1 MHNIIILSG
10 PSGCGKSTLLH
21 RLLKEFNDVK
31 FSVSHT
37 TRSRRGGEVDGREY
51 FFLPPRQ
58 FQEMVEKGAFAEW
71 ARVHNHFYG
80 TSWKEIEEKST
91 VNQILILDV
100 DVQGA
105 RNIRHQF
112 SETTL
117 IFIFPPSLAEL
128 KKRLIGR
135 EGRMN
140 EDIEKRL
147 QDATGE
153 LKEAGA
159 YDYVIIN
166 DNQDHAYDALRSIYI
181 AYVHATIRNRQVI
194 DRIREG
200 GK

>member
-21 RLLKEFNDVK
+21 RLLKEFDDVK

-37 TRSRRGGEVDGREY
+37 TRSRREGEVDGREY
-51 FFLPPRQ
+51 FFLSPGQ

-71 ARVHNHFYG
+71 ANVHNHFYG
-80 TSWKEIEEKST
+80 TSWREIEEKST
-91 VNQILILDV
+91 GNQILVLDI

-105 RNIRHQF
+105 RHIRGQF
-112 SETTL
+112 PEATL

-128 KKRLIGR
+128 KQRLIGR

-147 QDATGE
+147 QDAAGE

-159 YDYVIIN
+159 YDFVIIN
-166 DNQDHAYDALRSIYI
+166 DDQDQAYDALRSIYI
-181 AYVHATIRNRQVI
+181 AYTHGTIRNRQVI
-194 DRIREG
+194 DRIREE

>member
-21 RLLKEFNDVK
+21 RLLKEFGDVK

-37 TRSRRGGEVDGREY
+37 TRSRREGEADGREY
-51 FFLPPRQ
+51 FFLSPRQ
-58 FQEMVEKGAFAEW
+58 FQEMVDKGAFAEW

-91 VNQILILDV
+91 ANQILVLDV

-105 RNIRHQF
+105 RNIRSQF
-112 SETTL
+112 PEAVL

-135 EGRMN
+135 EGHMD
-140 EDIEKRL
+140 EDTEKRL
-147 QDATGE
+147 QDASGE
-153 LKEAGA
+153 LKEAGT
-159 YDYVIIN
+159 YDFVIIN
-166 DNQDHAYDALRSIYI
+166 DDQDQAYDALRGIYI
-181 AYVHATIRNRQVI
+181 AYTHATIRNRQVI
-194 DRIREG
+194 DRIREE

>member
-21 RLLKEFNDVK
+21 RLLEEFSDVK

-37 TRSRRGGEVDGREY
+37 TRSRREREADGREY
-51 FFLPPRQ
+51 FFVAPRQ
-58 FQEMVEKGAFAEW
+58 FQEMIEKGAFAEW

-91 VNQILILDV
+91 ASQILVLDI

-105 RNIRHQF
+105 RNIRGQF
-112 SETTL
+112 PESTL

-140 EDIEKRL
+140 KDIERRL
-147 QDATGE
+147 QDAAGE

-159 YDYVIIN
+159 YDFVIIN
-166 DNQDHAYDALRSIYI
+166 DDQDQAYDALRSIYI
-181 AYVHATIRNRQVI
+181 AYTHATVHSRQAI

-200 GK
+200 GE